1 MAILILVGGIFAAGL
16 IARGEAAG
24 ADARA
29 YWAGVRLWLSGG
41 DPYHPTG
48 PFLPYVYAP
57 WMLPLFASWALLP
70 WDVAWFVWRGAAILL
85 LLWTIHWAYQRRPLP
100 TALIVLVLA
109 FPMAANLDTGNIT
122 LFLTFALWG
131 AQFSGPRLAGLLWG
145 LATWMKWAPAVLW
158 VILAP
163 RARAWGVL
171 WLGVSALLS
180 LATLP
185 LTIVQ
190 LQALFGFG
198 SRPIRLDY
206 LVLLWAAV
214 PWLWIHP
221 HPLWWL
227 SPREWPRVAASLRAG
242 TASWARRFR
251 TDPDLAAQSAREA
264 VRQRVRAFLGLGTGR
279 A

>member
-1 MAILILVGGIFAAGL
+1 SSQEARPAPAPAGRQRAIPRRPSELAGLIDRPTRRRAGVFRLAIRRQISRLHDPRRIAAMAILILVGGIFSVGL
-16 IARGEAAG
+16 IARGEAAATLG
-24 ADARA
+24 
-29 YWAGVRLWLSGG
+29 
-41 DPYHPTG
+41 
-48 PFLPYVYAP
+48 
-57 WMLPLFASWALLP
+57 
-70 WDVAWFVWRGAAILL
+70 
-85 LLWTIHWAYQRRPLP
+85 
-100 TALIVLVLA
+100 
-109 FPMAANLDTGNIT
+109 TGNIT
-122 LFLTFALWG
+122 LFLTFALWS
-131 AQFSGPRLAGLLWG
+131 APFTGPRLAGLLWG

-163 RARAWGVL
+163 RARAWGVV

-227 SPREWPRVAASLRAG
+227 SPREWPRVAASLRA
-242 TASWARRFR
+242 
-251 TDPDLAAQSAREA
+251 
-264 VRQRVRAFLGLGTGR
+264 
-279 A
+279 